1 MRIALPEYL
10 AVFSP
15 KIMTISYATYSSNLN
30 KSATNSKKSYI
41 VTIQDKRPS
50 PVIGHPMRSTYLENC
65 SGVML
70 TFMPSGRFTKTH
82 AFCTKNGNSNFVKQ
96 SLKPY
101 LEELFVMR
109 SCTHLPGF
117 WALYLF
123 VCSCFAI
130 YTVTWVKK
138 PS

>member
-1 MRIALPEYL
+1 
-10 AVFSP
+10 
-15 KIMTISYATYSSNLN
+15 MTISYGTYSSNLN

-41 VTIQDKRPS
+41 VTIRDKWPS

-70 TFMPSGRFTKTH
+70 TFMPSGVSQNHMLFALKMETQI
-82 AFCTKNGNSNFVKQ
+82 FVKQ

-101 LEELFVMR
+101 LQELFVMR
-109 SCTHLPGF
+109 SFTHLPGF
-117 WALYLF
+117 WALYHF

-130 YTVTWVKK
+130 YTVTWVEK

>member
-1 MRIALPEYL
+1 
-10 AVFSP
+10 
-15 KIMTISYATYSSNLN
+15 MTISYGTHSSNLN

-41 VTIQDKRPS
+41 VTIRDKWPS

-70 TFMPSGRFTKTH
+70 TFMPSGRFAKHTRFALKMETQI
-82 AFCTKNGNSNFVKQ
+82 FVKQ

-117 WALYLF
+117 WALYHF
-123 VCSCFAI
+123 V
-130 YTVTWVKK
+130 
-138 PS
+138 